1 MLTQI
6 LVEYSA
12 QAGKGGGSVATK
24 AIAIQRGARN
34 KQRLQI
40 K

>member
-1 MLTQI
+1 MLTHI
-6 LVEYSA
+6 LVDYSA
-12 QAGKGGGSVATK
+12 QAGKGFGRYAPSAF
-24 AIAIQRGARN
+24 ACLRGARN